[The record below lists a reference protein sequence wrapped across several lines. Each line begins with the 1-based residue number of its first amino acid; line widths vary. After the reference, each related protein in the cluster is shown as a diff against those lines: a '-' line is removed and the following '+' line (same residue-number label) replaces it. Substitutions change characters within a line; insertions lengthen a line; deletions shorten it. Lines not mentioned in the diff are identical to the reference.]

1 MEKIPSVG
9 PSSDQHEQ
17 WTRTY
22 AARPDFLGSDPSE
35 IGHAALAQFL
45 AAGAHDVLELGPG
58 QGRDTLLFA
67 SAGLLVTA
75 VDYAEPGLA
84 QITDKAVAAGLGE
97 SIRTVVAD
105 VRVPLPFATAGF
117 DAAYAHM
124 LLCMALTTAEIER
137 LTAEACRVLRPGGLF
152 VYTARNTS
160 DAHYRVGVDHGDD
173 QWEMGGFVVHFFDR
187 ALIDRLAAGF
197 VILAVQEIEEGK
209 LPRRLYAV
217 TMRKT

>member
-1 MEKIPSVG
+1 MQKTPPAGHSA
-9 PSSDQHEQ
+9 DQHEQ

-22 AARPDFLGSDPSE
+22 ASRPDFLGTDPSD
-35 IGHAALAQFL
+35 IGQAAVARCL

-67 SAGLLVTA
+67 SAGLVVTA

-84 QITDKAVAAGLGE
+84 QITDKADAAGLSPG
-97 SIRTVVAD
+97 ITTVAAD
-105 VRVPLPFATAGF
+105 VRLPLPLPTAGF
-117 DAAYAHM
+117 DAVYAHM

-137 LTAEACRVLRPGGLF
+137 LTAEVCRVLRPGGLF

-197 VILAVQEIEEGK
+197 DILAVQEIEEGK